1 LGGILLIGKP
11 SRPLLDVPVS
21 EGMVGMIVA
30 AGLNPLAAVEE
41 CGVPT
46 ANIAMNTLVEFDQLV
61 PFWEL
66 EKHI

>member
-1 LGGILLIGKP
+1 
-11 SRPLLDVPVS
+11 
-21 EGMVGMIVA
+21 MAGMIVA
-30 AGLNPLAAVEE
+30 GGLNPLAAVEE

-46 ANIAMNTLVEFDQLV
+46 VNIAMNTLFDFDQLV